1 MKKVPL
7 ECGINIA
14 LNGPVWVEFA
24 NSENGNVDI
33 TL

>member
-24 NSENGNVDI
+24 NSENPF
-33 TL
+33 TAM